1 MVIMK
6 IGSGIK
12 QLGPECNMI
21 QLSSIAGTLY
31 DAKRLAGIRSI
42 VQRISVIWNLS
53 QNSSLNALSAL

>member
-31 DAKRLAGIRSI
+31 DAKGLGWGCDVPQLI
-42 VQRISVIWNLS
+42 
-53 QNSSLNALSAL
+53 